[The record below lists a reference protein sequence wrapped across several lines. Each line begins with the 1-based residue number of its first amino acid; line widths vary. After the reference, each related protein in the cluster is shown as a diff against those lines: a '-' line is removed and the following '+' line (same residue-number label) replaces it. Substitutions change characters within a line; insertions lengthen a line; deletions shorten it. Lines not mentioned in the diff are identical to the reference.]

1 MIHKQEAIENVLRL
15 LVLLSL
21 TNAGLPKKNFDYLR
35 YVYVGLLNFLLFSFA
50 LLMHKALC
58 SLLVNCFTTYE
69 MYCSIIC
76 KWVDS
81 VICLGAQFSF

>member
-35 YVYVGLLNFLLFSFA
+35 YAYVGL
-50 LLMHKALC
+50 
-58 SLLVNCFTTYE
+58 
-69 MYCSIIC
+69 
-76 KWVDS
+76 
-81 VICLGAQFSF
+81 

>member
-35 YVYVGLLNFLLFSFA
+35 YDYVAVTFCVFLLLLLFFPLLFVRPIISQMKLIYSF
-50 LLMHKALC
+50 
-58 SLLVNCFTTYE
+58 NCFILV
-69 MYCSIIC
+69 SLVSLI
-76 KWVDS
+76 
-81 VICLGAQFSF
+81 